1 MCRVLIFHKSQGGL
15 MGKRLKA
22 ILFDMGSTLIEFE
35 NSTWD
40 VLARLS
46 TEKGYE
52 FLKEKNVSLPIFE
65 EFSNILYGELV
76 KAKSEI
82 EENLKEMRFEKVIF
96 DFFRKLKLSTSDGVY
111 GSFLEVYYKPVTDQ
125 LTLVDGAEKVLKFF
139 KEKNLKIGLISNT
152 IFPEKFH
159 LRELKRFGLYPYLD
173 AHFFSSE
180 VGLRKPHPKIFQ
192 LTLEKLKVDPSGAVF
207 VGDRLKE
214 DVGGAQN
221 MGMKGILKYH
231 QGRDYTVPVTPDA
244 QVMKLKDLPEVVFK
258 LF

>member
-1 MCRVLIFHKSQGGL
+1 MKS
-15 MGKRLKA
+15 RLKA

-35 NSTWD
+35 NYTWD
-40 VLARLS
+40 VLRRLS
-46 TEKGYE
+46 AEKGYE

-65 EFSNILYGELV
+65 EFSKVLYDEFV
-76 KAKSEI
+76 KARSGI
-82 EENLKEMRFEKVIF
+82 EQNLKEMKFEKVIF
-96 DFFRKLKLSTSDGVY
+96 DFFTKLNLSTSDGVY

-125 LTLVDGAEKVLKFF
+125 LTLIDGAEDVLEHF
-139 KEKNLKIGLISNT
+139 KERDLKIGLISNT
-152 IFPEKFH
+152 IFPEKYH
-159 LRELKRFGLYPYLD
+159 LRELKRFGLYPYLN

-180 VGLRKPHPKIFQ
+180 VGVRKPHPKIFQ
-192 LTLEKLKVDPSGAVF
+192 LALEKLKVDPSGAVF

-221 MGMKGILKYH
+221 VGMKGILKYH
-231 QGRDYTVPVTPDA
+231 EGRDYTVPVTPDA

>member
-1 MCRVLIFHKSQGGL
+1 MCRVKISYRSQRIS
-15 MGKRLKA
+15 MKKQLKA

-35 NSTWD
+35 NYTWD
-40 VLARLS
+40 VLGRLS
-46 TEKGYE
+46 SEKGYE
-52 FLKEKNVSLPIFE
+52 FLQEKNLSLPNFE
-65 EFSNILYGELV
+65 EFSTILDAEFI

-82 EENLKEMRFEKVIF
+82 EENFKEMKFEKVIF
-96 DFFRKLKLSTSDGVY
+96 DFFTRLNLSTSDGIY

-125 LTLVDGAEKVLKFF
+125 LTLIDGAEDVLEHF

-152 IFPEKFH
+152 IFPEKYH
-159 LRELKRFGLYPYLD
+159 LRELKRFELYPYFD

-180 VGLRKPHPKIFQ
+180 IGVRKPHPKIFQ
-192 LTLEKLKVDPSGAVF
+192 LTLDKLEVDPSEAVF

-221 MGMKGILKYH
+221 VGMKGILKCH

-244 QVMKLKDLPEVVFK
+244 KVMELKDLPETVFN

>member
-1 MCRVLIFHKSQGGL
+1 MKKQ
-15 MGKRLKA
+15 LKA

-52 FLKEKNVSLPIFE
+52 FLRDKKMSLPNFE
-65 EFSNILYGELV
+65 EFSTILDAKFL

-82 EENLKEMRFEKVIF
+82 EESFKEMKFEKVIF
-96 DFFRKLKLSTSDGVY
+96 DFFAKLNLSTSDGIY

-125 LTLVDGAEKVLKFF
+125 LTLVDGAQNVLKFF

-152 IFPEKFH
+152 IFPERFH

-173 AHFFSSE
+173 VHYFSSE
-180 VGLRKPHPKIFQ
+180 VGVRKPHPKIFQ
-192 LTLEKLKVDPSGAVF
+192 LTLEKLKVEPSEAVF
-207 VGDRLKE
+207 VGDRLRE

-231 QGRDYTVPVTPDA
+231 EGRDYTLSITPDA
-244 QVMKLKDLPEVVFK
+244 QVMELKELPQIVSKLLGKK
-258 LF
+258 

>member
-1 MCRVLIFHKSQGGL
+1 M
-15 MGKRLKA
+15 KRQLKA
-22 ILFDMGSTLIEFE
+22 VLFDMGSTLIEFE
-35 NSTWD
+35 NYTWN
-40 VLARLS
+40 VLGRLS
-46 TEKGYE
+46 AEKGYE
-52 FLKEKNVSLPIFE
+52 FLKGKNIGLPNFE
-65 EFSNILYGELV
+65 DFSKVLDAEFV

-82 EENLKEMRFEKVIF
+82 ENNLKEIKFEKVIF
-96 DFFRKLKLSTSDGVY
+96 DFFTQLNLSTSDGVY

-125 LTLVDGAEKVLKFF
+125 LTLIDGAEDVLEHF
-139 KEKNLKIGLISNT
+139 KERDLKIGLISNT
-152 IFPEKFH
+152 IFPEKYH

-173 AHFFSSE
+173 AHSFSSE
-180 VGLRKPHPKIFQ
+180 VGVRKPHPKIFQ
-192 LTLEKLKVDPSGAVF
+192 LTLDELKVDPTEAVF

-221 MGMKGILKYH
+221 VGMKGILKYH

>member
-1 MCRVLIFHKSQGGL
+1 MKKQ
-15 MGKRLKA
+15 LKA

-35 NSTWD
+35 NYTWD

-46 TEKGYE
+46 AEKGYE
-52 FLKEKNVSLPIFE
+52 FLQEKNVSLPIFE
-65 EFSNILYGELV
+65 KFSKVLYDEFV

-82 EENLKEMRFEKVIF
+82 ENNLKEIKFENVIF
-96 DFFRKLKLSTSDGVY
+96 DFFTKLNLSTSDGIY

-125 LTLVDGAEKVLKFF
+125 LTLVDGAEDVLKHF
-139 KEKNLKIGLISNT
+139 KEKDLKIGLVSNT
-152 IFPEKFH
+152 IFPEKYH

-192 LTLEKLKVDPSGAVF
+192 LTLDELKVDPSEAIF

-221 MGMKGILKYH
+221 VGMKGILKYH
-231 QGRDYTVPVTPDA
+231 QGRDYTLPITPNA
-244 QVMKLKDLPEVVFK
+244 QVMKLKDLPEVVFN

>member
-1 MCRVLIFHKSQGGL
+1 MKKQ
-15 MGKRLKA
+15 LKA

-35 NSTWD
+35 NYTWD
-40 VLARLS
+40 VLGRLS
-46 TEKGYE
+46 AEKGYE
-52 FLKEKNVSLPIFE
+52 FLKGKNIGLPNFE
-65 EFSNILYGELV
+65 DFSRVLDAEFI

-82 EENLKEMRFEKVIF
+82 ENNLKEIKFEKAIF
-96 DFFRKLKLSTSDGVY
+96 DFFTELNLSTSDGVY

-125 LTLVDGAEKVLKFF
+125 LTLVDGAEEILKFF
-139 KEKNLKIGLISNT
+139 KERNLKIGLISNT
-152 IFPEKFH
+152 IFPEKYH

-173 AHFFSSE
+173 AYFFSSE

-192 LTLEKLKVDPSGAVF
+192 LTLEKLKVDPTGVVF

-221 MGMKGILKYH
+221 VGMKGILKYH
-231 QGRDYTVPVTPDA
+231 EGRDYTVPVTPDA
-244 QVMKLKDLPEVVFK
+244 QVRELKELPETVSK

>member
-1 MCRVLIFHKSQGGL
+1 MKKQ
-15 MGKRLKA
+15 LKA

-35 NSTWD
+35 NSTWEE
-40 VLARLS
+40 LAKLS

-65 EFSNILYGELV
+65 EFSEALYGEFA
-76 KAKSEI
+76 KARSEI
-82 EENLKEMRFEKVIF
+82 EKNLKEIKFEKVIF
-96 DFFRKLKLSTSDGVY
+96 DFFRKLNLSTSDGVY
-111 GSFLEVYYKPVTDQ
+111 GSFLEVYYEPVTDQ
-125 LTLVDGAEKVLKFF
+125 LTLVEGAKKVLKFF
-139 KEKNLKIGLISNT
+139 KDQNLKIGLISNT
-152 IFPEKFH
+152 IFPERFH

-180 VGLRKPHPKIFQ
+180 VGLRKPHPRIFQ
-192 LTLEKLKVDPSGAVF
+192 LALEKLGVDPSEAVF

-221 MGMKGILKYH
+221 VGMKGILKY
-231 QGRDYTVPVTPDA
+231 QEGRDYTVPVRPDA
-244 QVMKLKDLPEVVFK
+244 RVMELKELPETVSK

>member
-1 MCRVLIFHKSQGGL
+1 MKG
-15 MGKRLKA
+15 RLKA

-40 VLARLS
+40 ELRRLS
-46 TEKGYE
+46 AEKGYE
-52 FLKEKNVSLPIFE
+52 FLKEKNVNVPDFDEFSNALFE
-65 EFSNILYGELV
+65 EFV
-76 KAKSEI
+76 KARSEI
-82 EENLKEMRFEKVIF
+82 EENLKEMKFEKVIF
-96 DFFRKLKLSTSDGVY
+96 DFFTKLNLSTSDGVY
-111 GSFLEVYYKPVTDQ
+111 GSFLEVYYKPVADQ
-125 LTLVDGAEKVLKFF
+125 LTLVDGAKNVLKFF

-152 IFPEKFH
+152 IFPERFH

-192 LTLEKLKVDPSGAVF
+192 LTLDKLKVDPFEAVF
-207 VGDRLKE
+207 IGDRLEE

-221 MGMKGILKYH
+221 VGMKGILKYH
-231 QGRDYTVPVTPDA
+231 QGRDYTVPVTPDG
-244 QVMKLKDLPEVVFK
+244 QVMELKDLPEVVFD